1 MPIPNYISFRSYD
14 KPPLSPYRTSFEKKK
29 AAEPY
34 ATITRWVL
42 LFPSVG
48 SALGG
53 GGAAS
58 RVLGFKY

>member
-29 AAEPY
+29 KGRR
-34 ATITRWVL
+34 TLRNHHK
-42 LFPSVG
+42 VG
-48 SALGG
+48 ASFSLCGICLG

-58 RVLGFKY
+58 RALGFKY